1 MCTSW
6 GYICVCEAITDI
18 KAIDVALPVNV
29 SWHSFIITFCV
40 GLCKDY
46 PLGKLLS
53 VQYSIVSSRRDAV

>member
-6 GYICVCEAITDI
+6 GYICVCETVTDI
-18 KAIDVALPVNV
+18 KAIDVALLVNV

-46 PLGKLLS
+46 PLGKL
-53 VQYSIVSSRRDAV
+53 